1 MTASPRSKT
10 PPKARLTFRVGVVG
24 HRPNRLPQDAER
36 QAQLRAVL
44 GDILSHVQAA
54 VEAFQQPSRKACL
67 YAPDAPVL
75 RAVSPLAE
83 GADRIFADEALKR
96 GYGLCCPMP
105 FPQAEFESDFG
116 PEAVTVFRDLLERA
130 ASNDLVRFEMDG
142 RRNSPADD
150 DAEARAYAAT
160 GRVVVNQSDLL
171 VVVWDGGQPAGNG
184 GTVHA
189 LRDALHYHVPVLWI
203 DALDPLRWQS
213 LRRVEELEALRGP
226 ARYAPA
232 EDEQIA
238 PGTPSASLAA
248 VVQAIV
254 HDELAVP
261 QDHDHGHDQG
271 HDSHGH
277 KANAK
282 SASPLAEVLHYFRE
296 HKPWLKLAFA
306 WSLFRDVVAPDMA
319 APATQPSVANGGFVD
334 QVRAEWPV
342 SAADVPGSEPP
353 SRVEAWINTR
363 LRGHYAWADKLAGH
377 YADTYRSTSVIAYL
391 VSAFAVF
398 IAMFPGAIGLHALGD
413 LVCILLELAALGT
426 TLVLVCLALA
436 SRWHER
442 WMDCRMLAELIRQLR
457 LLVLMGGGRPFPH
470 VPDHLAM
477 YGDPARSWMYWQMR
491 AVARDTNLPDTT
503 VNRDY
508 LLDCLDHLA
517 GVVGSETGG
526 QWGFHAR
533 TGMRAHRLHHRLE
546 RASLVLFILTFAG
559 ILIHLALAW
568 PGIFPHEAGE
578 ACDRWLV
585 LVSATAPALGAAL
598 AGINNQGEFK
608 RLSKRSQAMAD
619 GLSRIARDIVR
630 LRTGDQPLRLSDVL
644 QVSERLGELMI
655 QEVMD
660 WRIMFADRPPAAA

>member
-1 MTASPRSKT
+1 MTKPSGLKT

-24 HRPNRLPQDAER
+24 HRPNRLPQDAAR
-36 QAQLRAVL
+36 QAQLQAIL
-44 GDILSHVQAA
+44 GDILDQVQAA
-54 VEAFQQPSRKACL
+54 VEAFKQHSHQAQL
-67 YAPDAPVL
+67 YAADAPVL

-83 GADRIFADEALKR
+83 GTDRIFADEALKR

-105 FPQAEFESDFG
+105 FLQREFENDFG
-116 PEAVTVFRDLLERA
+116 PEAVTVFRGLLDRA
-130 ASNDLVRFEMDG
+130 AANGLVRFEMDG
-142 RRNSPADD
+142 RRNSPADG

-203 DALDPLRWQS
+203 DALDPQRWQC
-213 LRRVEELEALRGP
+213 LRRVDELEALRGP

-232 EDEQIA
+232 EDEHIA
-238 PGTPSASLAA
+238 PGAPSASLAA
-248 VVQAIV
+248 IVQAIV
-254 HDELAVP
+254 RDELAVP
-261 QDHDHGHDQG
+261 KDHDPEEHAHKGHAKQG
-271 HDSHGH
+271 
-277 KANAK
+277 AK
-282 SASPLAEVLHYFRE
+282 PTSPLVEVTHYFRE
-296 HKPWLKLAFA
+296 HKPWLKLGFA
-306 WSLFRDVVAPDMA
+306 WSLFRDVVAPEGPHPS
-319 APATQPSVANGGFVD
+319 APKGTFVD
-334 QVRAEWPV
+334 QVRGEWPV
-342 SAADVPGSEPP
+342 SADDLPEGEPP
-353 SRVEAWINTR
+353 SRVEAWINAR
-363 LRGHYAWADKLAGH
+363 LRGHFAWADKLAGH

-398 IAMFPGAIGLHALGD
+398 IAVFPGAIGLRAFGD
-413 LVCILLELAALGT
+413 LVCIVLELAALGT
-426 TLVLVCLALA
+426 TLVLVCLALVG
-436 SRWHER
+436 RWHER
-442 WMDCRMLAELIRQLR
+442 WMDSRMLAELIRQLR
-457 LLVLMGGGRPFPH
+457 LLVPMGGGRPFPH

-477 YGDPARSWMYWQMR
+477 YGDPARSWMYWHMR
-491 AVARDTNLPDTT
+491 AVARDTNLPDTV

-517 GVVGSETGG
+517 GVVGSEAGG

-533 TGMRAHRLHHRLE
+533 TGMRAHHLHHRLE
-546 RASLVLFILTFAG
+546 RASLILFILTFVG

-568 PGIFPHEAGE
+568 PGIFPQEAGE
-578 ACDRWLV
+578 ARDRWLV

-608 RLSKRSQAMAD
+608 RLSKRSAAMAD

-644 QVSERLGELMI
+644 QISERLGELMI

-660 WRIMFADRPPAAA
+660 WRIMFADRPPTAA

>member
-1 MTASPRSKT
+1 LTAPSGLKT

-24 HRPNRLPQDAER
+24 HRPNRLPQDAIR

-44 GDILSHVQAA
+44 GDVLGHVQAA
-54 VEAFQQPSRKACL
+54 VEAFKLQSPQAL
-67 YAPDAPVL
+67 FYAPDAPVL

-83 GADRIFADEALKR
+83 GTDRIFADEALKR

-105 FPQAEFESDFG
+105 FPQAEFENDFA
-116 PEAVTVFRDLLERA
+116 PEGVAVFRDLLDRA
-130 ASNDLVRFEMDG
+130 AARGLVRFEMDG
-142 RRNSPADD
+142 RRNSPADE

-203 DALDPLRWQS
+203 DALDPQRWQC

-232 EDEQIA
+232 EDEHIA
-238 PGTPSASLAA
+238 PGAQSATLAA
-248 VVQAIV
+248 ILQAIV
-254 HDELAVP
+254 RDELAVP
-261 QDHDHGHDQG
+261 RDDEPRDRA
-271 HDSHGH
+271 H
-277 KANAK
+277 KRHEKAK
-282 SASPLAEVLHYFRE
+282 AKPASPSTEVMHYFRE

-306 WSLFRDVVAPDMA
+306 WSLFRDVVAPDGPRPP
-319 APATQPSVANGGFVD
+319 APKGSYID
-334 QVRAEWPV
+334 QVRGEWPA
-342 SAADVPGSEPP
+342 SAADLRATDAPAPT
-353 SRVEAWINTR
+353 RVEAWINAR
-363 LRGHYAWADKLAGH
+363 LRGHFAWADKLAGH

-398 IAMFPGAIGLHALGD
+398 IAMFPGAIGLHAVGD
-413 LVCILLELAALGT
+413 LICILLELAAMGT
-426 TLVLVCLALA
+426 TLVLVCLALI

-442 WMDCRMLAELIRQLR
+442 WMACRMLAELIRQLR
-457 LLVLMGGGRPFPH
+457 LLVPMGGGRPFPH

-491 AVARDTNLPDTT
+491 AVARDTNLPDAT

-517 GVVGSETGG
+517 GVVGSESAG
-526 QWGFHAR
+526 QWGFHVR
-533 TGMRAHRLHHRLE
+533 TGLRAHRLHHRLE
-546 RASLVLFILTFAG
+546 RASLVLFILTIVG
-559 ILIHLALAW
+559 ILIHLGLAW
-568 PGIFPHEAGE
+568 PGLFPHGAGE

-608 RLSKRSQAMAD
+608 RLSKRSEAMAD

-630 LRTGDQPLRLSDVL
+630 LRTSGESLRLSGVL
-644 QVSERLGELMI
+644 QISERLGELMI

-660 WRIMFADRPPAAA
+660 WRIMFTDRPPAAA